1 MEIAVIN
8 SRQDPA
14 GVNIRR
20 HLKALMGNPD
30 VEVVGFGGHRFHFRE
45 VAGRLIYEEGIDRE
59 MKADLILFISR
70 HTSIQPVPTL
80 TVHVT
85 GNFGPA
91 QLGGEPGALAMAA
104 PEWMHAVLLELH
116 RNAPSGYRVSYE
128 VTHHGPT
135 DINTPSLFVEIGS
148 TEAQSTDKEA
158 GSVVARSILDA
169 RPSKTINLI
178 GFGGNHYAARQ
189 TGIALSSRAAWGHI
203 AHSREVGEIDA
214 AMVTLMMERSA
225 AVAAYI
231 DRKSVPKSQLR
242 RLEALLDDL
251 GITRLSETELRGI
264 GEITWDTYCAILAC
278 AEKEEPKARIH
289 PHNMAPT
296 GSPVAIRVDD
306 ALIEEAERQDPAA
319 FGELLDALSIVH
331 LTSPDGRIL
340 PIFIVYE
347 ENRSEQIHGLI
358 SECVKI
364 LLQGGNTAI
373 GNDRLI
379 IRRTRFNPNSAREL
393 GVPQGP
399 LFGRLASGNTI
410 SVDGRVIT
418 PEMVSVSSERII
430 QIPGMEKYI

>member
-14 GVNIRR
+14 GVNIRW
-20 HLKALMGNPD
+20 HLRALMGNPEG
-30 VEVVGFGGHRFHFRE
+30 EVVSYGGHRFHFRE
-45 VAGRLIYEEGIDRE
+45 VAGRLIYEDRIDRDIN
-59 MKADLILFISR
+59 ADLILFISR
-70 HTSIQPVPTL
+70 HTSIKPVPTL

-91 QLGGEPGALAMAA
+91 QLGGEPGALARAA
-104 PEWMHAVLLELH
+104 PEWMHAILLNLQK
-116 RNAPSGYRVSYE
+116 NAPAGYRVSYE

-135 DINTPSLFVEIGS
+135 DISTPSLFVEIGS
-148 TEAQSTDKEA
+148 TEAQWTDKEA
-158 GSVVARSILDA
+158 GSAVAQSILDA
-169 RPSKTINLI
+169 RPTGTINLI

-231 DRKSVPKSQLR
+231 DRKSVSTSLLR
-242 RLEALLDDL
+242 HLEGLLDEL
-251 GITRLSETELRGI
+251 GIIRLSETELRGI
-264 GEITWDTYCAILAC
+264 GEISWDTYCAIREC
-278 AEKEEPKARIH
+278 AEREDPKARIH
-289 PHNMAPT
+289 PHDMAAT
-296 GSPVAIRVDD
+296 GTPVAFSVDG

-319 FGELLDALSIVH
+319 FEELLYTLSIVH
-331 LTSPDGRIL
+331 LTSSDGRIL

-358 SECVKI
+358 SLCVKI

-379 IRRTRFNPNSAREL
+379 IRRTRFDPNSAREL

-418 PEMVSVSSERII
+418 PEMVSVRSEQVIL
-430 QIPGMEKYI
+430 IPGVERYI